1 MNSLKNQV
9 KALVGQNLTNA
20 QISERLGVSKRTV
33 ERNLR
38 DLREEGFDTT
48 RNHENYR
55 TGTSEPT
62 PPVDPVTQFKKDA
75 EKQSLSHKYSN
86 TQQKYNVALK
96 ELDALSDY
104 VETLKEFKASKFAP
118 VLEFTERHTGYSEA
132 VAVAVASDWHIEEP
146 VKSSSVSGLNEF
158 NLEIADRR
166 AENFFINIAKLV
178 RMFQKD
184 TKIDK
189 LILALLGDFIS
200 NYLHDELV
208 EVNDLAPVT
217 AAIKAKDML
226 ITGIQF
232 LLEKT
237 NVSIHLVCKCGNH
250 GRTTKKNRHATEL
263 GNSLEYFIYDSIA
276 GYFRNEERIT
286 IDINDGYHTYVRV
299 FDTMLRFHHGH
310 MVQYQGGIG
319 GITIPVN
326 KAIAGW
332 NRGKKADIDIF
343 GHFHSRF
350 DGGNFICNGS
360 LIGYNSFAV
369 AIKAAFE
376 KPSQTFFLVDKTHGK
391 TVTTPI
397 FLEN

>member
-1 MNSLKNQV
+1 MDSSIKNKV
-9 KALVGQNLTNA
+9 KAGVGQNLTNA
-20 QISERLGVSKRTV
+20 EMAARFGIGKRTV
-33 ERNLR
+33 GRILQTLR
-38 DLREEGFDTT
+38 TAGFDTS
-48 RNHENYR
+48 R
-55 TGTSEPT
+55 TYQQVVSTKKV
-62 PPVDPVTQFKKDA
+62 VDPETQFKEDVQKN
-75 EKQSLSHKYSN
+75 SLTHKYTHN
-86 TQQKYNVALK
+86 LQKYNAALK
-96 ELDALSDY
+96 EIDALSDHI
-104 VETLKEFKASKFAP
+104 ETLKEFKGSKFTP
-118 VLEFTERHTGYSEA
+118 VLEFAERHTGYSEA

-146 VKSSSVSGLNEF
+146 VKASSVSGLNEF
-158 NLEIADRR
+158 NLDIADYR
-166 AENFFINIAKLV
+166 AENFFINVAKLV

-208 EVNDLAPVT
+208 EVNDLAPVA
-217 AAIKAKDML
+217 AAIHAKNML
-226 ITGIQF
+226 ITGIQYI
-232 LLEKT
+232 LEKT
-237 NVSIHLVCKCGNH
+237 DVDLHLVCKCGNH

-276 GYFRNEERIT
+276 GHFSNEGRVSV
-286 IDINDGYHTYVRV
+286 DINDGYHTYIRV
-299 FDTMLRFHHGH
+299 FDTVLRFHHGH